1 MQIIQCR
8 PVKGQI
14 PTHHLSSLILDSS
27 CKSAGADPRCL
38 RRVLHTP
45 QISHWVIVGSTQT
58 GKLSSLTYWP
68 MHNLELSREPII
80 LKFGLWEEAR
90 QTQGE
95 HAKSIQKGR
104 GETSLQPSCCKVLVN
119 APLSVKLS
127 IIAFS
132 VLLHIN
138 LNGGSRQDHL
148 ILFCMVVNKL
158 MVSICHFDSQK
169 KQAEMLL
176 TLAHFTL
183 YPPII
188 HFLAHCQHPPK
199 STAKDGVKKLLRR
212 QPDHELS
219 LSELKVQ
226 GSRGTESVMYFNPVA
241 RFNNGCSHPKKQTGY
256 WEIFLICSLVLFN
269 IFGYRAS
276 TVPFLYILPVGYSQ
290 CYICSITAYFFSS
303 CFSITNSSTGSS
315 TC

>member
-104 GETSLQPSCCKVLVN
+104 GETSLQPSCCKVPVN

-148 ILFCMVVNKL
+148 ILFCMVVNKSI
-158 MVSICHFDSQK
+158 VSICHFDSQK

-199 STAKDGVKKLLRR
+199 STVKDAFGWRWYR
-212 QPDHELS
+212 QPESKSYYVVNKTMSS
-219 LSELKVQ
+219 LWVNWKCREAEGQSLWCISTQWQDSTMAGAIQKTDWLL
-226 GSRGTESVMYFNPVA
+226 GDF
-241 RFNNGCSHPKKQTGY
+241 SHLQ
-256 WEIFLICSLVLFN
+256 S
-269 IFGYRAS
+269 
-276 TVPFLYILPVGYSQ
+276 
-290 CYICSITAYFFSS
+290 CSIQYLW
-303 CFSITNSSTGSS
+303 I
-315 TC
+315 

>member
-1 MQIIQCR
+1 MNSVQIIQCR

-80 LKFGLWEEAR
+80 LKFGLWEAAR

-95 HAKSIQKGR
+95 HAKSIQKGQ

-158 MVSICHFDSQK
+158 MASICHFDSQK

-199 STAKDGVKKLLRR
+199 STAKD
-212 QPDHELS
+212 
-219 LSELKVQ
+219 
-226 GSRGTESVMYFNPVA
+226 A
-241 RFNNGCSHPKKQTGY
+241 
-256 WEIFLICSLVLFN
+256 
-269 IFGYRAS
+269 FG
-276 TVPFLYILPVGYSQ
+276 
-290 CYICSITAYFFSS
+290 
-303 CFSITNSSTGSS
+303 
-315 TC
+315 